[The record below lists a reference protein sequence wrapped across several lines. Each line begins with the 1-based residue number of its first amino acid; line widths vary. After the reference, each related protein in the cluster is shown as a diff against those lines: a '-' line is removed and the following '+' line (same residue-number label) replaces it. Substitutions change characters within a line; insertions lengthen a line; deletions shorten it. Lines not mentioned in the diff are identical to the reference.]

1 MLKNHELKRA
11 HSFPDDY
18 VLKGNITEQTKQI
31 CNSVPVKLARAL
43 ALSAM
48 GM

>member
-11 HSFPDDY
+11 HSFPDSY

-31 CNSVPVKLARAL
+31 GNSVPVKLARAL
-43 ALSAM
+43 VLPAI